1 MPPNPI
7 DEAANANQRPVLR
20 SARSSE
26 RTVASGWAARPGIH
40 RQSAASVTTPSTPT
54 TTKATRQPT
63 ACPMMVDSG
72 TPTTFAI
79 VSPAIIVATARPRR
93 DGPTTAVPITA
104 PTPKKAPCGSPA
116 TNRAAISQPTV
127 GANAESTLPTV
138 NATINEMRSTRRST
152 RAAAP
157 VSSGAP
163 MTTPS
168 A

>member
-26 RTVASGWAARPGIH
+26 RMVASGWAARPGIH
-40 RQSAASVTTPSTPT
+40 RQSAANVTTPSTPT

-63 ACPMMVDSG
+63 VCPMMVDSG

-93 DGPTTAVPITA
+93 DDV
-104 PTPKKAPCGSPA
+104 
-116 TNRAAISQPTV
+116 
-127 GANAESTLPTV
+127 
-138 NATINEMRSTRRST
+138 
-152 RAAAP
+152 
-157 VSSGAP
+157 SGALLDP
-163 MTTPS
+163 GHGRLLESIRSDPNDVRRQFWDVPKV
-168 A
+168 